1 MMDRLVSRGIL
12 CIQSHKTPSSIGKM
26 VPINFEPG
34 PTESERIVSRSK
46 NINPVKSQNKIE
58 KTFSPFQSNLE
69 KNQSC
74 VKVK

>member
-1 MMDRLVSRGIL
+1 M
-12 CIQSHKTPSSIGKM
+12 CIQSHKTPSSIEKM

-34 PTESERIVSRSK
+34 PTESERMVSRSK
-46 NINPVKSQNKIE
+46 IINPVKSK
-58 KTFSPFQSNLE
+58 KKLKKKLFFSHFRAR